1 MKQTAFIK
9 GVERLVRPI
18 DVGTI
23 HFFQSFTGTLP
34 VPIQRYLMKRSE
46 KQTPYIG
53 FIVEPYPLFMC
64 FEINNTEAAKKLLPE
79 GYSLITSKITD
90 DDSPKHYGI
99 IGSFNAHTG
108 GFWGTRQ
115 ETYIIAKDNTTGLTT
130 WVIIGIETNTA
141 SFEPKAGLGGPN
153 ADNAVVT
160 TDTEGNIIVSIE
172 RNDGKGKI
180 EVSCATKNASWE
192 SLNQEVWLDGNLSV
206 TYGAGMN
213 HPEQK
218 PFSLIFNPKEV
229 EKGQEIPI
237 KDLTISENSISPD
250 FFAGM
255 PSKIITFPYSQHFI
269 SDSPLSPKRISGKE
283 ELIEEYKK
291 LGDLRTVQRPSL
303 RPLKFMLIGSLVFYM
318 LTTVVLTIILLIL
331 FIVN

>member
-23 HFFQSFTGTLP
+23 HFFQSFTGMLP
-34 VPIQRYLMKRSE
+34 VPVQRYLMKRSE

-53 FIVEPYPLFMC
+53 FVVEPYPLFMC
-64 FEINNTEAAKKLLPE
+64 FEITNTEAANKLLPE
-79 GYSLITSKITD
+79 GYSLIKAKITD
-90 DDSPKHYGI
+90 DDSPKYYGI

-115 ETYIIAKDNTTGLTT
+115 ETYIIAQDNNTNLTT

-180 EVSCATKNASWE
+180 EVCCATKNCAWKP
-192 SLNQEVWLDGNLSV
+192 LDQKVWLDGNLSV
-206 TYGAGMN
+206 TYGAGMS

-237 KDLTISENSISPD
+237 EDLTISENTISPD
-250 FFAGM
+250 FFADT

-269 SDSPLSPKRISGKE
+269 SDSPLSPKRINGGE
-283 ELIEEYKK
+283 QLIQEYEK
-291 LGDLRTVQRPSL
+291 LGDLTDVRRPSL
-303 RPLKFMLIGSLVFYM
+303 GPLKFMLIGSLIFYSF
-318 LTTVVLTIILLIL
+318 TTIVLLIILL
-331 FIVN
+331 FQFV